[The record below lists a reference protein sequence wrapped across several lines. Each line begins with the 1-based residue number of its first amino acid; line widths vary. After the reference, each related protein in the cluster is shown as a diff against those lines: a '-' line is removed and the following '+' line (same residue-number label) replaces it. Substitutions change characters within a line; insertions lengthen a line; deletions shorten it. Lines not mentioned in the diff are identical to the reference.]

1 MPLAPGSRLGPY
13 EIEGPLGAGGMGEVF
28 KARDTRLDR
37 TVAIKVGSPQFV
49 SRFEREARAIAA
61 LSHPHICALYDIG
74 PDYLVMEY
82 IDGTPLKG
90 PLPAAKLLPLAL
102 QMAEALAEAHRKGV
116 IHRDLKPSNILVTAA
131 GIKLLDFGLAKHQ
144 PQAAAADTTAS
155 LTEVGTIVGTVA
167 YMSPEQAEGKPVDA
181 RSDIFSFGLVLYE
194 TLSGQKAF
202 SGETALST
210 LAAILH
216 KDPRPLEA
224 PPKLTRVIDRC
235 LRKSVVERFQTMAEV
250 IAALEEAGAA
260 NGAEPAPAPS
270 IAVLPFANMS
280 ADKENEYF
288 SDGLAEEIIN
298 ALTQVPGLKVT
309 ARTSA
314 FSFRGKDLKIAEIAR
329 ELGVAHVL
337 EGSVRKAGN
346 RIRVTAQLIKAA
358 DGFHAWSER
367 YDRELTDVFAIQ
379 DEISAAIVGQL
390 KVNLTGGGLTLVKR
404 ATTNPAA
411 YEAFLEGRYHWYRLT
426 PASTAKAREYFERA
440 VTIDPDYAPAHVG
453 LADCFFLI
461 ASMGGAEPRSILPK
475 VAAEGRRALE
485 LDETSAEAHSSLAIF
500 HLLYEYDWSASEYHF
515 RRALELAPASSHVRF
530 PYAFWYLRGR
540 GRLEEAAAEMDR
552 ILEQDPLAPSNHYGK
567 ASVLMCQRRYQAAV
581 ECARR
586 ALEIEPNYMLG
597 LIQLASALAYDG
609 RYDEALGAAERLV
622 QFYGSWPVTL
632 AALGEAYA
640 MAGRIEDARRIL
652 NEVKGFAQRA
662 YVSANALVALHA
674 RLGDNDE
681 AIEWIQKSIDQR
693 DPFIL
698 FLKMYP
704 ACDGLHSDPRYP
716 ALLRQMN
723 LA

>member
-1 MPLAPGSRLGPY
+1 MPLAPGSLLGPY
-13 EIEGPLGAGGMGEVF
+13 EIVGPIGAGGMGEVY

-37 TVAIKVGSPQFV
+37 IVAIKIGSPQFV
-49 SRFEREARAIAA
+49 ARFEREARAIAA

-82 IDGTPLKG
+82 IEGTPLKG
-90 PLPAAKLLPLAL
+90 PLPVDQGLPLAL
-102 QMAEALAEAHRKGV
+102 QMAGALAEAHRKGV
-116 IHRDLKPSNILVTAA
+116 IHRDLKPSNILVTSA

-144 PQAAAADTTAS
+144 AQAAAADATAS
-155 LTEVGTIVGTVA
+155 LTEVGTILGTVA

-194 TLSGQKAF
+194 MLSGQQAF

-210 LAAILH
+210 MLAILH
-216 KDPRPLEA
+216 KEPRPLTVA
-224 PPKLTRVIDRC
+224 PQLAGVVERC
-235 LRKSVVERFQTMAEV
+235 LRKPVGDRFQTMAEV
-250 IAALEEAGAA
+250 IAALEEAGTGK
-260 NGAEPAPAPS
+260 NSEPAPS

-298 ALTQVPGLKVT
+298 ALTQVPGLKIT

-346 RIRVTAQLIKAA
+346 RIRVSAQLIKAA
-358 DGFHAWSER
+358 DDFHVWSER

-379 DEISAAIVGQL
+379 DEISAAIVEQL
-390 KVNLTGGGLTLVKR
+390 KVNLTSRGALSLVKR
-404 ATTNPAA
+404 AITNPAA
-411 YEAFLEGRYHWYRLT
+411 YEALLEGRHHWYRLT
-426 PASTAKAREYFERA
+426 PSSVAKAREYFERA
-440 VTIDPDYAPAHVG
+440 VAIDPGYAPAHVG
-453 LADCFFLI
+453 LADCFFLD
-461 ASMGGAEPRSILPK
+461 ASLGGHEPKNVLPK
-475 VAAEGRRALE
+475 VAEEARRALE
-485 LDETSAEAHSSLAIF
+485 LDETSADAHSMLAIF
-500 HLLYEYDWSASEYHF
+500 HLLYEYNWSESEQHF
-515 RRALELAPASSHVRF
+515 RRALELAPASHHIRF

-567 ASVLMCQRRYQAAV
+567 AAILMLQRRYDAAAQ
-581 ECARR
+581 CARR

-597 LIQLASALAYDG
+597 LLQLGSALAHGG
-609 RYDEALGAAERLV
+609 RFEEALTVAESLV
-622 QFYGSWPVTL
+622 QFYGRWPITL
-632 AALGEAYA
+632 AALGDVYA
-640 MAGRIEDARRIL
+640 IAGRIEDARRIL
-652 NEVKGFAQRA
+652 GELEGLAQRT
-662 YVSANALVALHA
+662 YVSANNLAALHA
-674 RLGDNDE
+674 HLGDNE
-681 AIEWIQKSIDQR
+681 AAIEWIQKSIDQR
-693 DPFIL
+693 DPFII
-698 FLKMYP
+698 FLNLYP
-704 ACDGLHSDPRYP
+704 GCDGLHSHPRYP

>member
-1 MPLAPGSRLGPY
+1 MSLPSGSRLGPY
-13 EIEGPLGAGGMGEVF
+13 EIVALIGAGGMGEVY

-37 TVAIKVGSPQFV
+37 VVAIKIGSPQFV

-82 IDGTPLKG
+82 VEGTPLQG
-90 PLPAAKLLPLAL
+90 PLPAEKGLPLAL
-102 QMAEALAEAHRKGV
+102 QMAGALAEAHRKGIV
-116 IHRDLKPSNILVTAA
+116 HRDLKPSNILVTEA
-131 GIKLLDFGLAKHQ
+131 GIKLLDFGLAKQ
-144 PQAAAADTTAS
+144 ESQAAAADVTAS
-155 LTEVGTIVGTVA
+155 LTEVGTVVGTVA

-194 TLSGQKAF
+194 MLSGQKAF

-210 LAAILH
+210 MVAILH
-216 KDPRPLEA
+216 QEPRPLEA
-224 PPKLTRVIDRC
+224 APELARVVERC
-235 LRKSVVERFQTMAEV
+235 LRKSLTERFQTMADV
-250 IAALEEAGAA
+250 IAALEEAAMAKGS
-260 NGAEPAPAPS
+260 EPAPS

-314 FSFRGKDLKIAEIAR
+314 FSFRGKDVKIAEIAR

-346 RIRVTAQLIKAA
+346 RIRITAQLIKAG
-358 DGFHAWSER
+358 DGFHVWSER

-390 KVNLTGGGLTLVKR
+390 KTNLTGGGMQLMKR
-404 ATTNPAA
+404 PTANAAA
-411 YEAFLEGRYHWYRLT
+411 YEAFLEGRHQWNRLT
-426 PASTAKAREYFERA
+426 PASMVKAREYFTRA
-440 VTIDPDYAPAHVG
+440 VAIDPGYAPAHAG
-453 LADCFFLI
+453 LADCFFLL
-461 ASMGGAEPRSILPK
+461 ASLGAAEPRSVLPK
-475 VAAEGRRALE
+475 VAEEARRALE
-485 LDETSAEAHSSLAIF
+485 LDETCSEAHSMLAIF
-500 HLLYEYDWSASEYHF
+500 HLLYEYNWNEGERRF
-515 RRALELAPASSHVRF
+515 RRALELAPASNHVRF
-530 PYAFWYLRGR
+530 PYAFWYLRGL

-552 ILEQDPLAPSNHYGK
+552 ILEQDPLAASNHYGK
-567 ASVLMCQRRYQAAV
+567 AVVLMGQRRYEAAA

-586 ALEIEPNYMLG
+586 AVEIEPNYLIG
-597 LIQLASALAYDG
+597 LIALAFALASDG
-609 RYDEALGAAERLV
+609 RFEEALTAAERLV
-622 QFYGSWPVTL
+622 QFYGRLPIVL
-632 AALGEAYA
+632 NVLGQVYAL
-640 MAGRIEDARRIL
+640 AGRIEEARGIL
-652 NEVKGFAQRA
+652 EELHGLAQRT
-662 YVSANALVALHA
+662 YVGANLLAGLHA
-674 RLGDNDE
+674 QLGDNDA
-681 AIEWIQKSIDQR
+681 AIEWIQKSIEQR

-704 ACDGLHSDPRYP
+704 SCDGLRSDRRYP
-716 ALLRQMN
+716 DLLRQMN

>member
-1 MPLAPGSRLGPY
+1 MSLANGSRLGPY
-13 EIEGPLGAGGMGEVF
+13 EIIAPIGAGGMGEVY

-37 TVAIKVGSPQFV
+37 IVAIKVGSPQFV

-82 IDGTPLKG
+82 VDGEPLKG
-90 PLPAAKLLPLAL
+90 PLPADKGLPLAL
-102 QMAEALAEAHRKGV
+102 QMAGALEEAHRKGV
-116 IHRDLKPSNILVTAA
+116 VHRDLKPNNILVTAS
-131 GIKLLDFGLAKHQ
+131 GIKLLDFGLAKYQ
-144 PQAAAADTTAS
+144 SQAAGADATAS

-194 TLSGQKAF
+194 MLSGQKAF

-210 LAAILH
+210 MVAILH
-216 KDPRPLEA
+216 QEPRPLQAA
-224 PPKLTRVIDRC
+224 PELARVVDRC
-235 LRKSVVERFQTMAEV
+235 LRKAAAERFQTMAEV

-260 NGAEPAPAPS
+260 KGSEPAPS

-346 RIRVTAQLIKAA
+346 RIRITAQLIKAG
-358 DGFHAWSER
+358 DGFHVWSER
-367 YDRELTDVFAIQ
+367 YDRELVDVFAIQ
-379 DEISAAIVGQL
+379 DEISAAIVAQL
-390 KVNLTGGGLTLVKR
+390 KVNLTGGGVAPLVKR
-404 ATTNPAA
+404 ATTDPAA
-411 YEAFLEGRYHWYRLT
+411 YEAVLQGRHHWFQFT
-426 PASTAKAREYFERA
+426 PAGMAKARDYFERA
-440 VTIDPDYAPAHVG
+440 VSIDSGYAPAHVG
-453 LADCFFLI
+453 LADYFFGL
-461 ASMGGAEPRSILPK
+461 ATLGVAEPRTVLPK
-475 VAAEGRRALE
+475 VAAEARRALE
-485 LDETSAEAHSSLAIF
+485 LDEANAEAHSMLALF
-500 HLLYEYDWSASEYHF
+500 HLLYEHNWSECEQRF
-515 RRALELAPASSHVRF
+515 RRAMELAPASNHIRF

-540 GRLEEAAAEMDR
+540 GRLEEAAVEMELV
-552 ILEQDPLAPSNHYGK
+552 LEQDPLAASNYYGK
-567 ASVLMCQRRYQAAV
+567 GAVLMLQRRYGAAA

-586 ALEIEPNYMLG
+586 ALEIEPNYLLG
-597 LIQLASALAYDG
+597 LIELAYALASDGRFEEALA
-609 RYDEALGAAERLV
+609 AAERLV
-622 QFYGSWPVTL
+622 QFHGRWPVTL
-632 AALGEAYA
+632 SILGEVYA
-640 MAGRIEDARRIL
+640 MAGRIEDAHRTL
-652 NEVKGFAQRA
+652 DELQGLTQRT
-662 YVSANALVALHA
+662 YVGANTVAALQA
-674 RLGDNDE
+674 RLGNNDA
-681 AIEWIQKSIDQR
+681 AIEWAQKGIEQR
-693 DPFIL
+693 DPLIV
-698 FLKMYP
+698 FLKTFP
-704 ACDGLHSDPRYP
+704 AFDGLRSDPRYP

>member
-1 MPLAPGSRLGPY
+1 
-13 EIEGPLGAGGMGEVF
+13 MGEVF

-37 TVAIKVGSPQFV
+37 TVAIKIGSPQFV

-90 PLPAAKLLPLAL
+90 PLPADKLLPLAL

-116 IHRDLKPSNILVTAA
+116 VHRDLKPSNILVTTA

-144 PQAAAADTTAS
+144 TQTAAADATAS

-235 LRKSVVERFQTMAEV
+235 LRKSVAERFQTMAEV
-250 IAALEEAGAA
+250 IAALEEAATA

-346 RIRVTAQLIKAA
+346 RIRVSAQLIKAG
-358 DGFHAWSER
+358 DGFHVWSER

-379 DEISAAIVGQL
+379 DEISTAIVDQL
-390 KVNLTGGGLTLVKR
+390 KMNLTGGGAPLVKR

-411 YEAFLEGRYHWYRLT
+411 YEAFLEGLHYWYRLT

-440 VTIDPDYAPAHVG
+440 LAIDPNFAPAHVG
-453 LADCFFLI
+453 LADCFFLA
-461 ASMGGAEPRSILPK
+461 ASMGGAEPRIVLPN
-475 VAAEGRRALE
+475 VAAEARRALE
-485 LDETSAEAHSSLAIF
+485 LDETCAEAHSMLAIF
-500 HLLYEYDWSASEYHF
+500 HLLYEYNWSECEERF
-515 RRALELAPASSHVRF
+515 RRALELAPASNHIR
-530 PYAFWYLRGR
+530 YLRGR
-540 GRLEEAAAEMDR
+540 RRLEEAAVEMDR
-552 ILEQDPLAPSNHYGK
+552 VLEQDPLAPSNHYGK
-567 ASVLMCQRRYQAAV
+567 GSVLMLQEQYEAAA

-586 ALEIEPNYMLG
+586 ALETEPNYMLG
-597 LIQLASALAYDG
+597 LILLASALAFGG
-609 RYDEALGAAERLV
+609 RFDEALTAAERLV
-622 QFYGSWPVTL
+622 QFYGRLPITL
-632 AALGEAYA
+632 AALGDVYA
-640 MAGRIEDARRIL
+640 KAGQIEDARHIL
-652 NEVKGFAQRA
+652 GELEGFAQRT
-662 YVSANALVALHA
+662 YVSANSLAVLHA
-674 RLGDNDE
+674 RLGDNDA
-681 AIEWIQKSIDQR
+681 AIEWTQKAIDQR